1 MLHIKAFDKLK
12 EKTRFRI
19 DMACYIMLRLLIIL
33 IISAIY
39 LLMKHEGFI

>member
-12 EKTRFRI
+12 EKTRFHI